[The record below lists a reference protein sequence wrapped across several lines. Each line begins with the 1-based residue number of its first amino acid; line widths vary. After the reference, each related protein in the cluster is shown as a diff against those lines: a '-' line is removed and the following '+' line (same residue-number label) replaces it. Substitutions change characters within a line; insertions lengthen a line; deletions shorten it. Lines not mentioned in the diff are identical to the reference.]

1 MILHDIV
8 VTSLQF
14 LLIKAYQVTEK
25 QFSISEQTLNTLV
38 RFR

>member
-8 VTSLQF
+8 ASSLQF

-25 QFSISEQTLNTLV
+25 QFSTQ
-38 RFR
+38 F

>member
-14 LLIKAYQVTEK
+14 LLIKAYQETEK
-25 QFSISEQTLNTLV
+25 QFSTQ
-38 RFR
+38 F

>member
-25 QFSISEQTLNTLV
+25 QFSTQ
-38 RFR
+38 F

>member
-8 VTSLQF
+8 VTSLRF

-25 QFSISEQTLNTLV
+25 QFRTQ
-38 RFR
+38 F

>member
-8 VTSLQF
+8 STSLQF

-25 QFSISEQTLNTLV
+25 QFSTQ
-38 RFR
+38 F